1 MDRLDHCRGALM
13 GMAVGDAMGYP
24 VDGKSWE
31 DICESYGPNGLL
43 GYDLQNDFADITSY
57 TQIAAFMANG
67 LLVAAT
73 RAKSELYHK
82 YTALAM
88 KEWSKA
94 QQFRGA
100 GERTHCWVAQIP
112 ALRRRMC
119 MDTRMLDA
127 LGRDILGTP
136 ESPTN
141 TAASPG
147 SITAAVAVG
156 LFYDPQ
162 RMELPQIGALASQA
176 VALTHGNP
184 EAFLSGAAVAYAVAS
199 ILQDPEKTLPEHLNR
214 ALKAV
219 NQQFYDRFPQA
230 VEAITEKIRYAVA
243 LTRDPELTP
252 LAAMTLLGCTTASEC
267 LAGAVYACMIHPAN
281 FDEAMIVSVN
291 HSGKSAAVGALTGA
305 ILGAKLGYE
314 ALPEFYLE
322 SLEPVE
328 ALEELAKD
336 LTTGRQTTRIFDDS
350 WDQKYIQGLP
360 VSI

>member
-1 MDRLDHCRGALM
+1 MDRLDHCRGAFM

-24 VDGKSWE
+24 VDTKSWE

-43 GYDLQNDFADITSY
+43 GYDLQNDYADITSY
-57 TQIAAFMANG
+57 TQIAAFMANA
-67 LLVAAT
+67 LLVGAT
-73 RAKSELYHK
+73 RAKGDMYHK
-82 YTALAM
+82 YAALAM
-88 KEWSKA
+88 KEWAKA

-127 LGRDILGTP
+127 LGRDTLGAP
-136 ESPTN
+136 DAPTN
-141 TAASPG
+141 TATSPG

-156 LFYDPQ
+156 LFYDSQ
-162 RMELPQIGALASQA
+162 RMELPQIGSLAAQA

-184 EAFLSGAAVAYAVAS
+184 ETFLSGAVVAYAVAS
-199 ILQDPEKTLPEHLNR
+199 ILQDPDKTLPEHLNR
-214 ALKAV
+214 ALTAV
-219 NQQFYDRFPQA
+219 NQQFCGRFPQA
-230 VEAITEKIRYAVA
+230 VEAITERIRYAVS
-243 LTRDPELTP
+243 LTRDSELTP
-252 LAAMTLLGCTTASEC
+252 LAAMTLLGCVTASEC

-305 ILGAKLGYE
+305 ILGAKLGYD

-322 SLEPVE
+322 SLEPAE

-350 WDQKYIQGLP
+350 WDHKYIQGLP
-360 VSI
+360 VT